1 MTCKNIF
8 VSFGLCENYLFL
20 YEKLPDEKSKLQY
33 TWKCKMFHWLQ
44 FTDRYTTADRSPLT
58 CKCLNQKGQELELP
72 ESTSSTTLLYYFQFK
87 IDVQYTPFQHDDM

>member
-1 MTCKNIF
+1 
-8 VSFGLCENYLFL
+8 
-20 YEKLPDEKSKLQY
+20 
-33 TWKCKMFHWLQ
+33 MFHWLQ